1 MPPAVTKALK
11 DIGLSDKEVAV
22 LVVLLEHGSM
32 LVSAIAKQAKINRT
46 TAYGLLKELMAKSLV
61 SQVKKEGADR
71 FQSIAPE
78 LLPAYIERR
87 RDLLAESKKT
97 VEEAVPQ
104 IKLLRT
110 KGKSLPKVQFFEGAE
125 GVQQAYEDTLENN
138 KGKKLYD
145 ITGVDAAYRNLDPK
159 FVDYYLSK
167 RAKLGIECID
177 LAPESEWAH
186 KSKADDNKYLRTTKL
201 LPPQYKFDAE
211 LSIYDNKV
219 GIFSYAQK
227 NPVALIIEDDTISDM
242 MKKLFDY
249 MESTAEK

>member
-11 DIGLSDKEVAV
+11 EIGLSDKEVAV
-22 LVVLLEHGSM
+22 LVVLLEHGPM
-32 LVSAIAKQAKINRT
+32 LVSAIAKQARINRT

-87 RDLLAESKKT
+87 RDILADSKKA

-104 IKLLRT
+104 IKLLRA

-138 KGKKLYD
+138 KEKFMRDL
-145 ITGVDAAYRNLDPK
+145 TGIDAAYSNLDPK
-159 FVDYYLSK
+159 FVQYYLNK
-167 RAKLGIECID
+167 RTKLGIRATYI
-177 LAPESEWAH
+177 APKTEAAIEAT
-186 KSKADDNKYLRTTKL
+186 KEDEKYIRKAKFI
-201 LPPQYKFDAE
+201 PPQYVFE
-211 LSIYDNKV
+211 SEVCIYDNKD
-219 GIFSYAQK
+219 GIFSYAK
-227 NPVALIIEDDTISDM
+227 ENPVALIIEDDTIAHT
-242 MKKLFDY
+242 MKTLFDY
-249 MESTAEK
+249 IESTTEK